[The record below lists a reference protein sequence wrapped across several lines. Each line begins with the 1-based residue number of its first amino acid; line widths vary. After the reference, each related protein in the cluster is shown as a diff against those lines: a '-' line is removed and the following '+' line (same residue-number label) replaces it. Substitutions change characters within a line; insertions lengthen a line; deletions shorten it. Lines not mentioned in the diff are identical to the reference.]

1 MKRQKTKHVSTEL
14 AEEEE
19 EEISTVTKKCPYLDT
34 INRHMLDFD
43 FEKLCSVSLTR
54 INVYA
59 CLVCGKYFQ
68 GRGTNTHAYTHSV
81 SDLHYVFL
89 NLHTLKFYCLPD
101 NYEIIDSS
109 LDDIKYVLNPT
120 FKIKEIRQLDIHLSK
135 FSRTVDGELYIPGIC
150 GLNNIKAND
159 YSNVMLQALSH
170 VSPIR
175 DYFLQESNYIHK
187 KKLTGDVAF
196 SIVSRFGELIR
207 KLWNPRNFKA
217 HVSPH
222 EMLQAI
228 SLCSKKQFQIT
239 EQADPIDF
247 ISWFLNSL
255 HKQLKSKQNPDD
267 SIIYRSFRG
276 EMRIFTRKLPPSN
289 LDDIQ
294 RRLLMATAEYQETME
309 TSKFLYLTCDL
320 PPTPLF
326 QDEFKENII
335 PQVHLFQLLSKF
347 NGSTEKE
354 YQTYKDNFSKRF
366 EITRLPQFIIL
377 YIKRFTK
384 NTFFVEK
391 NPTIVNFPVKNV
403 DFGEFLT
410 EGVRKQHKSTNYNLI
425 ANIVHDGEQKNG
437 TWKLHVY
444 HKNTKQWYEMQD
456 LHVKDIL
463 PQMITLTESYIQ
475 IYENVDEMSVE
486 SK

>member
-1 MKRQKTKHVSTEL
+1 MEDVDDDDLEMST
-14 AEEEE
+14 A
-19 EEISTVTKKCPYLDT
+19 ISKKCPYLDT

-81 SDLHYVFL
+81 SDNHYIYL
-89 NLHTLKFYCLPD
+89 NLGTLKFYCLPD

-109 LDDIKYVLNPT
+109 LDDIKFVLNPIFT
-120 FKIKEIRQLDIHLSK
+120 DLEIRRLDQELTK
-135 FSRTVDGELYIPGIC
+135 RSRTVDGEFYVPGMV

-159 YSNVMLQALSH
+159 YSNVVLQALSH
-170 VSPIR
+170 VTPIR
-175 DYFLQESNYIHK
+175 DYFLKESNYIHK

-196 SIVSRFGELIR
+196 SIVSRFGELMR
-207 KLWNPRNFKA
+207 KLWNPRNFKS

-228 SLCSKKQFQIT
+228 SLCSKKRFQIIQ
-239 EQADPIDF
+239 QADPIDF
-247 ISWFLNSL
+247 LSWFLNSL
-255 HKQLKSKQNPDD
+255 HKQLKSKQNPDN
-267 SIIYRSFRG
+267 SIIYRTFRG
-276 EMRIFTRKLPPSN
+276 EMKVFTRKLPPSN

-294 RRLLMATAEYQETME
+294 QRLLMATSEYQETME
-309 TSKFLYLTCDL
+309 ISNFVYLTCDL

-326 QDEFKENII
+326 QDELKENII

-347 NGSTEKE
+347 NGVSEKE

-366 EITRLPQFIIL
+366 EITRLPKFVIL
-377 YIKRFTK
+377 YMKRFTK

-391 NPTIVNFPVKNV
+391 NPTIVNFPVK
-403 DFGEFLT
+403 
-410 EGVRKQHKSTNYNLI
+410 
-425 ANIVHDGEQKNG
+425 
-437 TWKLHVY
+437 
-444 HKNTKQWYEMQD
+444 
-456 LHVKDIL
+456 
-463 PQMITLTESYIQ
+463 
-475 IYENVDEMSVE
+475 
-486 SK
+486 

>member
-1 MKRQKTKHVSTEL
+1 MQQEATDERKSRNLLCALKLYTKTLILGPAKKLKTTNAATDDDADL
-14 AEEEE
+14 
-19 EEISTVTKKCPYLDT
+19 EIEVIKKKCPYLDT
-34 INRHMLDFD
+34 INRAMLDFD

-81 SDLHYVFL
+81 SENHYIYL
-89 NLHTLKFYCLPD
+89 NLATLKFYCLPD
-101 NYEIIDSS
+101 NYEIVDSS

-120 FKIKEIRQLDIHLSK
+120 FTSEEIKRMDKELVKH
-135 FSRTVDGELYIPGIC
+135 SRTVDGEFYVPGMV

-159 YSNVMLQALSH
+159 YSNVILQALSH
-170 VSPIR
+170 VSPVR
-175 DYFLQESNYIHK
+175 DYFLKESNYIHM

-196 SIVSRFGELIR
+196 SIVSRFGELMR
-207 KLWNPRNFKA
+207 KLWNPRNFKS

-228 SLCSKKQFQIT
+228 SLCSKKRFQIT
-239 EQADPIDF
+239 QQADPIDF
-247 ISWFLNSL
+247 LSWFLNSQ
-255 HKQLKSKQNPDD
+255 HKQLKSKKDPDD
-267 SIIYRSFRG
+267 SIIYRTFRG
-276 EMRIFTRKLPPSN
+276 EMKVYTRKLPPSN

-294 RRLLMATAEYQETME
+294 RRLLMATSEYQESME
-309 TSKFLYLTCDL
+309 ISNFLYLTCDL

-335 PQVHLFQLLSKF
+335 PQVHLFQLMAKF
-347 NGSTEKE
+347 NGICEKE

-366 EITRLPQFIIL
+366 EITRLPQFIML

-391 NPTIVNFPVKNV
+391 NPTIVNFPVK
-403 DFGEFLT
+403 
-410 EGVRKQHKSTNYNLI
+410 
-425 ANIVHDGEQKNG
+425 
-437 TWKLHVY
+437 
-444 HKNTKQWYEMQD
+444 
-456 LHVKDIL
+456 
-463 PQMITLTESYIQ
+463 
-475 IYENVDEMSVE
+475 
-486 SK
+486 

>member
-1 MKRQKTKHVSTEL
+1 
-14 AEEEE
+14 
-19 EEISTVTKKCPYLDT
+19 
-34 INRHMLDFD
+34 MLDFD
-43 FEKLCSVSLTR
+43 FEKLCSVSLSR

-68 GRGTNTHAYTHSV
+68 GRGPNTHAYTHSV

-89 NLHTLKFYCLPD
+89 NLDTLRFYCLPD

-120 FKIKEIRQLDIHLSK
+120 FTQDDIRQMDLVLSK
-135 FSRTVDGELYIPGIC
+135 YSRTVDGDLYVPGMV

-159 YSNVMLQALSH
+159 YSNVILQALSH

-175 DYFLQESNYIHK
+175 DYFLRESNYIHK

-196 SIVSRFGELIR
+196 SIVSRFGEFMR

-228 SLCSKKQFQIT
+228 SLCSKKCFQIT

-255 HKQLKSKQNPDD
+255 HKQLKSKTNADD
-267 SIIYRSFRG
+267 SIIYRAFRG
-276 EMRIFTRKLPPSN
+276 EMKIFTRKLPPSN

-309 TSKFLYLTCDL
+309 TSNFLYLTCDL

-347 NGSTEKE
+347 NGVSEKE

-366 EITRLPQFIIL
+366 EITKLPRFIIL

-384 NTFFVEK
+384 NTFFIEK
-391 NPTIVNFPVKNV
+391 NPTIVNFPVK
-403 DFGEFLT
+403 
-410 EGVRKQHKSTNYNLI
+410 
-425 ANIVHDGEQKNG
+425 
-437 TWKLHVY
+437 
-444 HKNTKQWYEMQD
+444 
-456 LHVKDIL
+456 
-463 PQMITLTESYIQ
+463 
-475 IYENVDEMSVE
+475 
-486 SK
+486 